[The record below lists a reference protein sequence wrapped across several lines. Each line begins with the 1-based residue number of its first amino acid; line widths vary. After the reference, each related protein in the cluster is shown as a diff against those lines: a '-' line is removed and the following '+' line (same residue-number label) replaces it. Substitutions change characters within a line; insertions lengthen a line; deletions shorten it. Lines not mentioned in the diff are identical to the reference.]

1 MKEKKIIFKKMD
13 GRDLYHAT
21 VLNEDPMCN
30 LEDTEKIFEAIN
42 CKKQSCVSTPLHLS

>member
-1 MKEKKIIFKKMD
+1 MKEKKIILKKWIEEIF
-13 GRDLYHAT
+13 YHAT

-30 LEDTEKIFEAIN
+30 LEDTKKIFEAIN